1 MLHSETTCKIREDKK
16 KQKTKETLFAIK
28 SKKIDSD
35 VPQKWST
42 TVFIPVD
49 V

>member
-1 MLHSETTCKIREDKK
+1 MLHSETTCKTREDKK
-16 KQKTKETLFAIK
+16 NKKQKKLFAIK

-42 TVFIPVD
+42 TVFIPID